1 MPSTSLMMRS
11 PFSEARR
18 RCRALPS
25 IKHSLPPELHR
36 FRKVCAGVMSAWAPT
51 GQHQTM
57 ISIWEEID
65 TAAKLHKLISEDPTT
80 LLCP

>member
-1 MPSTSLMMRS
+1 
-11 PFSEARR
+11 
-18 RCRALPS
+18 
-25 IKHSLPPELHR
+25 
-36 FRKVCAGVMSAWAPT
+36 MSAWAPT